1 MAADGPPDQAVD
13 TAAWEE
19 SAGVGFVLAGFLVGT
34 PASHSQ
40 EGFAG
45 EAGAPVEPAM
55 AELAAACVPAP
66 ADHNGQRLVG
76 RDYRGQTLPIL
87 VNP

>member
-1 MAADGPPDQAVD
+1 MAVAADDPPDQAVD

-19 SAGVGFVLAGFLVGT
+19 YAGVGFVLAGFLVGT

-45 EAGAPVEPAM
+45 EAGAPVEPAVV
-55 AELAAACVPAP
+55 ACVPAP